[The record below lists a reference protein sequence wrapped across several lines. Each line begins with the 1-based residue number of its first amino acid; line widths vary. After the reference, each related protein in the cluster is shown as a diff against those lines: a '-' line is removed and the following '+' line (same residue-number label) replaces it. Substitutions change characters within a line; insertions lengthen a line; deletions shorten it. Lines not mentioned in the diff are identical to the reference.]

1 MFSEYRKLLIF
12 VSGLFLVFLMYIVI
26 SCSGG
31 GGGGGGL
38 PPFPTF
44 DTSTITFPTFSTSTT
59 TFPTFSTSTTSSPTP
74 TTTSNLYKFLDVKV
88 LRIRNGNVE
97 WLGSYEWNNYAYVH
111 FSAKNYNNDK
121 YVYVNDGWGGTST
134 RFNYDRYYVDYVDIG
149 VYRYYYDYDYIVKIG
164 DNYYSSSEAW
174 YGRFYVDDY
183 RPYGS
188 SIYIVFK
195 EGVTFNRLG
204 QKIK

>member
-44 DTSTITFPTFSTSTT
+44 DTSTTTFPTFSTSTT
-59 TFPTFSTSTTSSPTP
+59 SFPIFSTSTTSSPTP
-74 TTTSNLYKFLDVKV
+74 TTTSNLYKFLAVKV

-97 WLGSYEWNNYAYVH
+97 WLGSYEWNDYAYVH
-111 FSAKNYNNDK
+111 FSANSYNNDK
-121 YVYVNDGWGGTST
+121 YVYVNYGWGGTYT
-134 RFNYDRYYVDYVDIG
+134 RFNYDRYYVDYVDVG
-149 VYRYYYDYDYIVKIG
+149 TYRYYYYYDYIVKIG

-174 YGRFYVDDY
+174 DGRFYVDDY
-183 RPYGS
+183 SPYGS

-195 EGVTFNRLG
+195 E
-204 QKIK
+204 

>member
-1 MFSEYRKLLIF
+1 MVSEYRKLLIF

-31 GGGGGGL
+31 GGGGGL

-44 DTSTITFPTFSTSTT
+44 DTSNT
-59 TFPTFSTSTTSSPTP
+59 TFPTFSTSTTSTSTTTFP
-74 TTTSNLYKFLDVKV
+74 TTTTTTASNLYKYLYVKV

-97 WLGSYEWNNYAYVH
+97 WLGSSEWNNSAYVH
-111 FSAKNYNNDK
+111 FSANNYNNDK
-121 YVYVNDGWGGTST
+121 YVYVYDGYYGSYSK
-134 RFNYDRYYVDYVDIG
+134 FYYDRYYVDYVDVGI
-149 VYRYYYDYDYIVKIG
+149 YRYSYSYDYIVKIG
-164 DNYYSSSEAW
+164 DSYYSSSEAW
-174 YGRFYVDDY
+174 YGRFNVDDY

-188 SIYIVFK
+188 SIYIVFR

>member
-31 GGGGGGL
+31 GGGGGL

-44 DTSTITFPTFSTSTT
+44 DTSNT

-97 WLGSYEWNNYAYVH
+97 WLGSYEWNDSAYVH
-111 FSAKNYNNDK
+111 FSAYNYNNDK
-121 YVYVNDGWGGTST
+121 YVYVYDGWGGL
-134 RFNYDRYYVDYVDIG
+134 VLGLIMIDIML
-149 VYRYYYDYDYIVKIG
+149 IM
-164 DNYYSSSEAW
+164 
-174 YGRFYVDDY
+174 
-183 RPYGS
+183 
-188 SIYIVFK
+188 
-195 EGVTFNRLG
+195 
-204 QKIK
+204 

>member
-1 MFSEYRKLLIF
+1 MVSEYRRLLIF
-12 VSGLFLVFLMYIVI
+12 VSGLLFVFLMYIVI

-44 DTSTITFPTFSTSTT
+44 DTSTT

-74 TTTSNLYKFLDVKV
+74 TTTSNLYKFLYVKV

-97 WLGSYEWNNYAYVH
+97 WLGSYEWNDYAYVH
-111 FSAKNYNNDK
+111 FLASNYNNDK
-121 YVYVNDGWGGTST
+121 YVYVSYGYYGSYSK
-134 RFNYDRYYVDYVDIG
+134 FYYDRYYVDYVDIG
-149 VYRYYYDYDYIVKIG
+149 TSTYYYGSHYIVKIG
-164 DNYYSSSEAW
+164 DIYDSSSEAW
-174 YGRFYVDDY
+174 YGRFNVDDY